1 MLQLNS
7 FKLFDLYYILLS
19 LDLTGKKTSLVH
31 ILINTTISGGP
42 SMIGNSFFIEQ
53 NWLFFLN
60 FVTKQSYTVT
70 YSNCIT
76 VACKHGINSSING
89 VYKQQ
94 MNNLELLFGFEGLNL
109 FHPELSPNL
118 FSKNPYSCFLEI
130 SYNLS
135 SLKCIC

>member
-1 MLQLNS
+1 MVQLNS

-19 LDLTGKKTSLVH
+19 LDLTGKKTALGH

-53 NWLFFLN
+53 NWLFFN

-76 VACKHGINSSING
+76 VACKRGSNSSING

-94 MNNLELLFGFEGLNL
+94 MKNLELLFGFEGL
-109 FHPELSPNL
+109 F
-118 FSKNPYSCFLEI
+118 
-130 SYNLS
+130 
-135 SLKCIC
+135 